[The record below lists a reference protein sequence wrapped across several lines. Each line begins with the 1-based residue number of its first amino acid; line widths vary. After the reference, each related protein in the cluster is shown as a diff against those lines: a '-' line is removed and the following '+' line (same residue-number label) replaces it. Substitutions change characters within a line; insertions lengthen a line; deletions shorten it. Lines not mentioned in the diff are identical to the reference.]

1 MSGSWDKLMA
11 NFCPVIGLNG
21 SDGTTP
27 PPPPPPA
34 PSFFQEGKSCIV
46 SKVGD
51 SGLSGN
57 DHRQAEGKE
66 SCSFLIKK
74 SQKPNY

>member
-1 MSGSWDKLMA
+1 MVVME
-11 NFCPVIGLNG
+11 
-21 SDGTTP
+21 P
-27 PPPPPPA
+27 PPPPPPR
-34 PSFFQEGKSCIV
+34 PLFFQEGKSCIV

-74 SQKPNY
+74 SQSRIIEVMKETIQVARQTV